1 LSEEW
6 TQDDEREFLEWIVD
20 SGKNWDDYGLPT
32 NVRSR
37 GGVLVEL
44 LYVPRLSKKTKSPN
58 ETSPNDKL
66 IIAKGHNIPI
76 EIVDPNDPNAPP
88 LPTILPP
95 AIEQ

>member
-1 LSEEW
+1 
-6 TQDDEREFLEWIVD
+6 
-20 SGKNWDDYGLPT
+20 
-32 NVRSR
+32 
-37 GGVLVEL
+37 